1 MTEIQQQSLY
11 GKCSWRADYGRKV
24 KVVELNLAR
33 RASGQVWQL
42 SGRST
47 RSWWLNRAVQV
58 EETEGPLSSVGWCRA
73 PGNGCS
79 SGGLR
84 RWTFWRPLV
93 HRMIL
98 AGAAFPRS
106 IQSSRVSWIKV
117 CRTTPVEVG
126 GKPGEWS
133 KKPWWAIWWANLGGL
148 QHYQG
153 QYRCCQK
160 HGCPKTAS
168 SDTQRPGPWCGTPHL
183 LVENWPVRRS

>member
-24 KVVELNLAR
+24 KVVEVNLAR

-58 EETEGPLSSVGWCRA
+58 EETEGPLSSVGWCGA

-98 AGAAFPRS
+98 AGAAFPCS

-117 CRTTPVEVG
+117 CRTTPVEVWDWHFLWFWNPNSVG
-126 GKPGEWS
+126 QNFS
-133 KKPWWAIWWANLGGL
+133 KDQWDLIVIPRTLG
-148 QHYQG
+148 
-153 QYRCCQK
+153 
-160 HGCPKTAS
+160 
-168 SDTQRPGPWCGTPHL
+168 
-183 LVENWPVRRS
+183 